1 MFELMYQA
9 KGIGLAANQVDLPF
23 QLFVI
28 NPEGDR
34 DSGQEMVFINPVL
47 KTPKGSSQAEEGCL
61 SLPGVY
67 GQVAR
72 SEQIHVTGFDLQ
84 GNPIDLVAKGL
95 LARVIQ
101 HEFDHLQGTLFIDR
115 MEASDR
121 RLLSDRLYEFELE
134 LQTRQ
139 ESGTIPDNQT
149 IKKRIETLENQ
160 YC

>member
-72 SEQIHVTGFDLQ
+72 PEQIHVTGFDLQ

-95 LARVIQ
+95 MARVIQ

>member
-1 MFELMYQA
+1 MYQS

-23 QLFVI
+23 QMFVI
-28 NPEGDR
+28 NPTGER
-34 DSGQEMVFINPVL
+34 DSGQEMVFINPIL
-47 KTPKGSSQAEEGCL
+47 NTPKGSSDAEEGCL

-72 SEQIHVTGFDLQ
+72 PEQIHVTGYDLQ
-84 GNPIDLVAKGL
+84 GTPIDVVAKGL

-115 MEASDR
+115 MEASDL

-139 ESGTIPDNQT
+139 ESGSIPDNQA
-149 IKKRIETLENQ
+149 IKERLESLENQ